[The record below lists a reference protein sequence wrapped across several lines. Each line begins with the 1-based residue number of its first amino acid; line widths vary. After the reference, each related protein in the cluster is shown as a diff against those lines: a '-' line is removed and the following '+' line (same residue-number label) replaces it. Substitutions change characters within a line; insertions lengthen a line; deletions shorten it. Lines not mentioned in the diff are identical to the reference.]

1 MKKKCALLILLILA
15 VGLFGWTPGAKAQT
29 GTIVRVDPAFTTVDP
44 NESFSVDVIVENVE
58 DLWAFDVTVT
68 YDPDYLS
75 VSSVE
80 WGDFLTAG
88 LTIPGILIDTPDPG
102 TVQCGMSQL
111 TPALAQ
117 TGAGILFT
125 INFSAKEFDSETS
138 ITLTTPELVDRIN
151 YQLIP
156 NSLQNGTIQ
165 IGQGKTEFMN
175 YLPLVIR

>member
-1 MKKKCALLILLILA
+1 MLVVL
-15 VGLFGWTPGAKAQT
+15 GLFGWVPGAQAQT
-29 GTIVRVDPAFTTVDP
+29 GTIVRVDPAFTAVHP

-88 LTIPGILIDTPDPG
+88 LTIPGILIDESYPG
-102 TVQCGMSQL
+102 TVQCGMSQQ

-117 TGAGILFT
+117 TSTGVLFT
-125 INFSAKEFDSETS
+125 INFSAKEFDAG
-138 ITLTTPELVDRIN
+138 TTIMLATAELVDGKN
-151 YQLIP
+151 YQLIT
-156 NSLQNGTIQ
+156 NSLQNGIVQ